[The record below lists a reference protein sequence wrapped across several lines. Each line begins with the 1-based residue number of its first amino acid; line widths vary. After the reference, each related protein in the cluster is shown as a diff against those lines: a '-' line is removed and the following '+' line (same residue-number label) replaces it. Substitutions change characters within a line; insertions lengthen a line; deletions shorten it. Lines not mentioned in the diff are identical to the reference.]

1 MLKLE
6 KITAQAGSFT
16 LKPLDLEIAAGECH
30 ALLGPSGAGKSTVL
44 ELIVGFRKLQ
54 SGQIFMNGKNLVHV
68 PVERRNIGYLPQQLA
83 VFPHLTVKENILYG
97 IRCRRNPSPTDLAM
111 VASLTDAMG
120 LTPLKERKPTHLSGG
135 ERQRVALARALAP
148 APELLILDEPF
159 SALNE
164 ALRRDLWRLLK
175 DLQQEYGVAM
185 FMVTHNLE
193 EAYFFGEQVHI
204 LIDGCLHQ
212 SGPRRIVFDRPATLE
227 VARFLDIQNLFP
239 AQVISKDNLVTV
251 LGLNSLG
258 LELTIKNGT
267 PKSLNLNRGDSVVVG
282 IRSEFVALHCN
293 GRIDSSDN
301 LRLRGSVVEISDTIH
316 GAIISF
322 RPKGKDALVKVGIE
336 AHEAATLGQAEIEI
350 SMPSQHLF
358 CIPLKNAYQ
367 QSTLTRGSWPSARRP

>member
-16 LKPLDLEIAAGECH
+16 LKPLDLEIGAGECH
-30 ALLGPSGAGKSTVL
+30 ALLGPSGTGKSTVL

-54 SGQIFMNGKNLVHV
+54 SGRIFMNGKNLAHV

-83 VFPHLTVKENILYG
+83 LFPHLSVKENILYG
-97 IRCRRNPSPTDLAM
+97 IRCRRNPSPADLAM
-111 VASLTDAMG
+111 VSSLTDAMG
-120 LTPLKERKPTHLSGG
+120 LAQFKERKPTHLSGG

-164 ALRRDLWRLLK
+164 ALRRELWLLLK

-185 FMVTHNLE
+185 LMVTHDLE
-193 EAYFFGEQVHI
+193 EAYYFGEQVHI
-204 LIDGCLHQ
+204 LIDGRLHQ
-212 SGPRRIVFDRPATLE
+212 SGPRRIVFDRPASLE

-239 AQVISKDNLVTV
+239 AKVIRKDNLVTV
-251 LGLNSLG
+251 VGLNSLG
-258 LELTIKNGT
+258 LELNIRNGT
-267 PKSLNLNRGDSVVVG
+267 PKSLNLNSGDHVVVG
-282 IRSEFVALHCN
+282 IRPEFVALHGN
-293 GRIDSSDN
+293 GLIDSLDD
-301 LRLRGSVVEISDTIH
+301 LRLKGRVVEISDTIH

-322 RPKGKDALVKVGIE
+322 RPEGKDALVKAAVR
-336 AHEAATLGQAEIEI
+336 AHEAATLGPAEIEI

-358 CIPLKNAYQ
+358 CIPQKNT
-367 QSTLTRGSWPSARRP
+367 STNGSD